1 MEPIRVSIARKQH
14 KEKFK
19 YTIHMINGI
28 DDQAEIETG
37 PVGYSAYEY
46 YQICKEDFQ
55 FHHDDEDTYT
65 NNLAGFYELLFQAYI
80 NRVSGFAE
88 S

>member
-28 DDQAEIETG
+28 DDQAELETG

-46 YQICKEDFQ
+46 YQICKDDFQ
-55 FHHDDEDTYT
+55 NDDDTNT
-65 NNLAGFYELLFQAYI
+65 NNLGEFYELLFQAYI

-88 S
+88 Y